1 MDQPAAPTLTESA
14 PGAGARTGAG
24 VESPRAP
31 RDAWSRRVWRTYVT
45 DVRAAADASAST
57 TRATDRKMV
66 LVFVTAAVALTCG
79 NFLSDGSRPEWLETI
94 LRSAGLHGVAS
105 RLHDGM
111 LVSTHR
117 DWNQLAFWAV
127 VMITSYVLPAVLVI
141 RFVLREHVRDY
152 GLRVRGI
159 LPHLRTYAALY
170 ALAAPLIVAAS
181 FTASFQ
187 DRYPFFHPAPGHSLW
202 PYLYAWWL
210 LYWLQFCALEFFFRG
225 FMVHGLAPRL
235 GWAAIFAMVVP
246 YNMLHYG
253 KPMPEALAAIV
264 GGIVLGSLSLKT
276 RSVWWGVALH
286 ISIALTMDVCA
297 LTHAGRIF
305 G

>member
-1 MDQPAAPTLTESA
+1 MDQPAAPTLTEIA

-24 VESPRAP
+24 VESPREP
-31 RDAWSRRVWRTYVT
+31 LDSWWRRMWRTYVT
-45 DVRAAADASAST
+45 DVRAAADARAST

-79 NFLSDGSRPEWLETI
+79 NFLSDASRPEWLETI

-111 LVSTHR
+111 LLSTHR

-152 GLRVRGI
+152 GLRVHGI
-159 LPHLRTYAALY
+159 LPHLRTYAVLY

-187 DRYPFFHPAPGHSLW
+187 DRYPFFHPAPAHSLW

-225 FMVHGLAPRL
+225 FLLHGLAPRL
-235 GWAAIFAMVVP
+235 GWAAIFAMALP

-276 RSVWWGVALH
+276 RSVWWGAALH

>member
-1 MDQPAAPTLTESA
+1 
-14 PGAGARTGAG
+14 
-24 VESPRAP
+24 
-31 RDAWSRRVWRTYVT
+31 
-45 DVRAAADASAST
+45 
-57 TRATDRKMV
+57 MV
-66 LVFVTAAVALTCG
+66 LVFVTAAVALTCS
-79 NFLSDGSRPEWLETI
+79 NFLSDGSQPQWLETI
-94 LRSAGLHGVAS
+94 LRGVGLHGLAS

-111 LVSTHR
+111 LLSTHR
-117 DWNQLAFWAV
+117 DFNQLAFWAV
-127 VMITSYVLPAVLVI
+127 VVISAYVLPALLVI
-141 RFVLREHVRDY
+141 KVVLREHVRDY

-159 LPHLRTYAALY
+159 LPHVRTYAVLY
-170 ALAAPLIVAAS
+170 AVAAPLIVAAS

-187 DRYPFFHPAPGHSLW
+187 DRYPFFHPAAGHSLW
-202 PYLYAWWL
+202 PYMYAWWL

-225 FMVHGLAPRL
+225 FLLHGIAPRL
-235 GWAAIFAMVVP
+235 GWAAIFAMALP

-276 RSVWWGVALH
+276 RSVWWGAALH
-286 ISIALTMDVCA
+286 ISIAITMDICA

>member
-1 MDQPAAPTLTESA
+1 VDQPAAPTLT
-14 PGAGARTGAG
+14 PFGNL
-24 VESPRAP
+24 
-31 RDAWSRRVWRTYVT
+31 WRTYVT
-45 DVRAAADASAST
+45 DVRADADARAAT
-57 TRATDRKMV
+57 TPETDRKMV

-94 LRSAGLHGVAS
+94 LRTFGLHGLAS
-105 RLHDGM
+105 RLHDAM

-127 VMITSYVLPAVLVI
+127 VVIASYVVPPVVVI
-141 RFVLREHVRDY
+141 RLVLHERARDY
-152 GLRVRGI
+152 GLRIRGI
-159 LPHLRTYAALY
+159 LPHMRTYAVLY
-170 ALAAPLIVAAS
+170 AVAAPLIVAAS

-187 DRYPFFHPAPGHSLW
+187 DRYPFFHPAAGHSLW
-202 PYLYAWWL
+202 PYMYAWWL

-225 FMVHGLAPRL
+225 FLLHGLTPRL
-235 GWAAIFAMVVP
+235 GWAAIFAMALP

-264 GGIVLGSLSLKT
+264 GGIVLGTLSLKT
-276 RSVWWGVALH
+276 RSVWWGAALH
-286 ISIALTMDVCA
+286 ISIAFTMDVCA

>member
-1 MDQPAAPTLTESA
+1 MDQPAPPTLT
-14 PGAGARTGAG
+14 PI
-24 VESPRAP
+24 PNL
-31 RDAWSRRVWRTYVT
+31 WRTYVT
-45 DVRAAADASAST
+45 DVRAEADARAST
-57 TRATDRKMV
+57 TPETDRKMA

-79 NFLSDGSRPEWLETI
+79 NFLSDGGRPEWLETI
-94 LRSAGLHGVAS
+94 LRSAGLRGIAE

-111 LVSTHR
+111 LVSAHR

-127 VMITSYVLPAVLVI
+127 VVITFYVLPPVLVI

-159 LPHLRTYAALY
+159 LPHLRTYAVLY

-187 DRYPFFHPAPGHSLW
+187 EKYPFFHPAPGHSLW

-225 FMVHGLAPRL
+225 FLLHGLAPRL
-235 GWAAIFAMVVP
+235 GWAAIFAMALP

-276 RSVWWGVALH
+276 RSVWWGAALH

>member
-1 MDQPAAPTLTESA
+1 MDQPAAPTLT
-14 PGAGARTGAG
+14 PIGNL
-24 VESPRAP
+24 
-31 RDAWSRRVWRTYVT
+31 WRTYVT
-45 DVRAAADASAST
+45 DVRADADARAST
-57 TRATDRKMV
+57 TPETDRKMV

-94 LRSAGLHGVAS
+94 LRTFGLHGLAS
-105 RLHDGM
+105 RLHDAM

-127 VMITSYVLPAVLVI
+127 VVIASYALPPVLVI
-141 RFVLREHVRDY
+141 RLVLRERARDY

-159 LPHLRTYAALY
+159 IPHLRTYAVLY
-170 ALAAPLIVAAS
+170 AVAAPLIVAAS

-187 DRYPFFHPAPGHSLW
+187 DRYPFFHPAVGHSLW
-202 PYLYAWWL
+202 PYMYAWWL

-225 FMVHGLAPRL
+225 FLLHGLAPRL
-235 GWAAIFAMVVP
+235 GWAAIFAMALP

-264 GGIVLGSLSLKT
+264 GGIVLGTLSLKT
-276 RSVWWGVALH
+276 RSVWWGAALH
-286 ISIALTMDVCA
+286 ISIAFTMDVCA

>member
-1 MDQPAAPTLTESA
+1 MDQPAAPTLTEIA

-31 RDAWSRRVWRTYVT
+31 RDSWSRRVWRTYVT
-45 DVRAAADASAST
+45 DVRAAADARAST

-225 FMVHGLAPRL
+225 FLLHGLAPRL
-235 GWAAIFAMVVP
+235 GWAAIFAMALP

-276 RSVWWGVALH
+276 RSVWWGAALH

>member
-1 MDQPAAPTLTESA
+1 VDQPAAPTLTTTA
-14 PGAGARTGAG
+14 PDSDTGAG
-24 VESPRAP
+24 TDVAHLRPPRASWL
-31 RDAWSRRVWRTYVT
+31 ATTWRTYVT
-45 DVRAAADASAST
+45 DVRATADAGAST

-66 LVFVTAAVALTCG
+66 VVFVTAAVALTCG
-79 NFLSDGSRPEWLETI
+79 NFLSDGSQPQWLETI
-94 LRSAGLHGVAS
+94 LRTVGLASLAS

-127 VMITSYVLPAVLVI
+127 VVISAYTIPAVLVI
-141 RFVLREHVRDY
+141 RFVLRDHVRDY
-152 GLRVRGI
+152 GLRIKGI
-159 LPHLRTYAALY
+159 LPHLRTYAILY
-170 ALAAPLIVAAS
+170 AVAAPLIVAAS

-187 DRYPFFHPAPGHSLW
+187 DRYPFFHPAAGHSLW

-225 FMVHGLAPRL
+225 FLLHGLAPRL
-235 GWAAIFAMVVP
+235 GWAAIFAMALP

-264 GGIVLGSLSLKT
+264 GGIVLGTLSLKT
-276 RSVWWGVALH
+276 RSVWWGAALH

>member
-1 MDQPAAPTLTESA
+1 VDQPAAPTLTVPPAGTPDRASA
-14 PGAGARTGAG
+14 PARGHETL
-24 VESPRAP
+24 PR
-31 RDAWSRRVWRTYVT
+31 RLWRTYVT
-45 DVRAAADASAST
+45 DVRARADAQATT
-57 TRATDRKMV
+57 TRASDRKMV

-79 NFLSDGSRPEWLETI
+79 NFLSDGSNPAWLESI
-94 LRSAGLHGVAS
+94 LRTVVLHTVAA

-111 LVSTHR
+111 LLSTHR

-127 VMITSYVLPAVLVI
+127 VVISSYVLPAVLVI
-141 RFVLREHVRDY
+141 WFVLREHVRDY
-152 GLRVRGI
+152 GLRVKGI
-159 LPHLRTYAALY
+159 LPHLRTYAVLY
-170 ALAAPLIVAAS
+170 AAAAPLIVAAS
-181 FTASFQ
+181 FAASFQ
-187 DRYPFFHPAPGHSLW
+187 DRYPFFHPAAGHSLW

-225 FMVHGLAPRL
+225 FLLHGLAPRL
-235 GWAAIFAMVVP
+235 GWAAVFAMALP

-264 GGIVLGSLSLKT
+264 GGIVLGTLSLKT
-276 RSVWWGVALH
+276 RSVWWGAALH